1 MPQYGKSIKTKNG
14 DYKKLILDL
23 SNYINPISKEKEI
36 FTRENIAKMTPKEF
50 EQNEDK
56 IMMQMNSIGVPT
68 DEDLRTSQNQDYEN
82 DDTAQWI
89 WVLDDTKKTH
99 CDFCLSMEGE
109 TFENEE
115 DAPEIPVHE
124 QCGCQL
130 VKFVTS

>member
-1 MPQYGKSIKTKNG
+1 MPQYGTSIKTKNG

-36 FTRENIAKMTPKEF
+36 FTREDIAKMTPKEF
-50 EQNEDK
+50 EQNGDK

-68 DEDLRTSQNQDYEN
+68 EADLRTSQNQDYEN

-115 DAPEIPVHE
+115 DAPEIPVHYD
-124 QCGCQL
+124 CGCQL

>member
-1 MPQYGKSIKTKNG
+1 MPQYGKSIKTKTE

-23 SNYINPISKEKEI
+23 SNYINPVSKEKEI
-36 FTRENIAKMTPKEF
+36 FTREDIAKMSQKEF

-115 DAPEIPVHE
+115 DAPEIPVHYD
-124 QCGCQL
+124 CGCQL

>member
-1 MPQYGKSIKTKNG
+1 MINYNQLIKTDDG
-14 DYKKLILDL
+14 YKRRILDL
-23 SNYINPISKEKEI
+23 SNYTNPISNKKEI
-36 FTRENIAKMTPKEF
+36 FTREGITKMTQKEF

-68 DEDLRTSQNQDYEN
+68 DEDVRTSQSYDYEN
-82 DDTAQWI
+82 DNTAQWI

-115 DAPEIPVHE
+115 DAPEIPVHYD
-124 QCGCQL
+124 CGCQL
-130 VKFVTS
+130 VKFVTT

>member
-1 MPQYGKSIKTKNG
+1 MPQHGKSIKTKNG

-36 FTRENIAKMTPKEF
+36 FTREDIAKMTPNEF

-68 DEDLRTSQNQDYEN
+68 DEDLRISQNQDYEN
-82 DDTAQWI
+82 NDTAQWI
-89 WVLDDTKKTH
+89 WVLDDTKKKH
-99 CDFCLSMEGE
+99 CDFCLNMEGE

-115 DAPEIPVHE
+115 DAPEIPVHYY
-124 QCGCQL
+124 CGCQL

>member
-1 MPQYGKSIKTKNG
+1 MINYNQLIKTNDG
-14 DYKKLILDL
+14 YKRRILDL
-23 SNYINPISKEKEI
+23 SNYTNPVSNKKEI
-36 FTRENIAKMTPKEF
+36 FTREGIAKMTQKEF

-68 DEDLRTSQNQDYEN
+68 DEDLRISQSQDYEN
-82 DDTAQWI
+82 DETAQWI

-115 DAPEIPVHE
+115 DAPEIPVHYD
-124 QCGCQL
+124 CGCQL

>member
-1 MPQYGKSIKTKNG
+1 MINYNQLVKTENG
-14 DYKKLILDL
+14 YKRRILDL

-36 FTRENIAKMTPKEF
+36 FTREDIAKMTPKEF

-68 DEDLRTSQNQDYEN
+68 DEDVRTSQNQDYEN

-89 WVLDDTKKTH
+89 WVLDDSLKTH
-99 CDFCLSMEGE
+99 CDFCLDMEGE

-124 QCGCQL
+124 NCGCQL
-130 VKFVTS
+130 VKFVTT